1 MYPNCQKII
10 AFKLFDNGKRPAE
23 ISNTLSLKKQTV
35 FRYFQEWKKRR
46 RIIEQAAEQFKIR
59 QCARERIHSCE
70 MEIDQIRRYP
80 RQGGEEKLDKY
91 QRWKRR
97 GEQLLKDP
105 SSATVKEK
113 EFLFQLYSP
122 KSGSISH
129 IVQDH

>member
-35 FRYFQEWKKRR
+35 FRYFQEWEKRS
-46 RIIEQAAEQFKIR
+46 RIIERAAEQDKLR
-59 QCARERIHSCE
+59 QCAREWIHGCE

-80 RQGGEEKLDKY
+80 RQGDEEKLAKF

-105 SSATVKEK
+105 SLATAEERRFLYQSYSA
-113 EFLFQLYSP
+113 
-122 KSGSISH
+122 
-129 IVQDH
+129 

>member
-23 ISNTLSLKKQTV
+23 ISNTISLKKPTV

-46 RIIEQAAEQFKIR
+46 RIIEQAVEQNKIR
-59 QCARERIHSCE
+59 QCVREWIHSCE

-80 RQGGEEKLDKY
+80 RQGGKEKLAKY

-105 SSATVKEK
+105 SSATVKER
-113 EFLFQLYSP
+113 EFLYQYYSP
-122 KSGSISH
+122 
-129 IVQDH
+129 